1 MKFNYSLIAAGVLA
15 ATSSHAALYQ
25 VVEVTPSLSVVD
37 VDASQSIFTEYYG
50 SAISKARNTSVEQ
63 GCFGQACASSASALA
78 GDSRN
83 GSEGHSYRQEV
94 PYNYDSSFFYTDWG
108 RNRDYC
114 RSELGYQTCDPAWT
128 DKMWKSFSSLGGL
141 EKERDAWLSPTY
153 TSNAEAF
160 VNTAQIAA
168 GQPVTG
174 YSPDGFSYQNQSTN
188 VVVNALDGDKAIGN
202 TSSGYYTNGSN
213 SALVYRHRGFYGN
226 ASQPTI
232 LNPLPQS
239 GNGNSEIAVKED
251 KITAKMG
258 RTMAFDSI
266 EIDGKTYVTGSAS
279 VAPFDYGDS
288 NKNYR
293 GSVSNCINDTNINEN
308 PSAYADCQNFAFAT
322 KAALWDVSS
331 ANEGTPVEPF
341 IVSNWQNTLDTVI
354 DKKSPQGSVRG
365 AVKSANPN
373 VLTGEPVLV
382 GLNTTR
388 DGSNAF
394 LQATVFTRNSNAIDS
409 GNGWNSIV
417 IGGSTIKSGDD
428 FIYSSSV
435 ATDINENLLL
445 IGEAKRRGDKRENG
459 AAANRM
465 FLAQVDANGNASAQ
479 YFDALNGNS
488 GIFFRGVGG
497 ETGAINNFN
506 EIVGAVDAEQSTEF
520 FGKKR
525 RQRGFI
531 YPYSAVGSN
540 TERMAIFQNQPWLL
554 DDLTNDGVA
563 KGADVNN
570 QYRIIDAADIN
581 DDGIIAATALKCEGG
596 YDTTGHNSYCG
607 NGSQKEKLVAIKLI
621 PISDPAARSIQ
632 TRGLE
637 APPVERKGG
646 SLGWMA
652 LIFLG
657 FIGLRRNK

>member
-1 MKFNYSLIAAGVLA
+1 MSRMKFNYSLIAAGILA

-25 VVEVTPSLSVVD
+25 IVEVTPSLSVVD
-37 VDASQSIFTEYYG
+37 VDASQNIFTEYYG
-50 SAISKARNTSVEQ
+50 SAISQARNTNAGQ
-63 GCFGQACASSASALA
+63 GCFSEACVESNYTLA

-83 GSEGHSYRQEV
+83 GTEGHSYRQEV
-94 PYNYDSSFFYTDWG
+94 PYNYDSSFYYTDWG

-128 DKMWKSFSSLGGL
+128 DKMWHSFSTLGGL
-141 EKERDAWLSPTY
+141 KRERDAWLSSTY

-160 VNTAQIAA
+160 INNTQIAA
-168 GQPVTG
+168 GQPVSA
-174 YSPDGFSYQNQSTN
+174 YKPDGFSYQDQSSN
-188 VVVNALDGDKAIGN
+188 VVINALYGDQAIGN

-213 SALVYRHRGFYGN
+213 SALIFRHRGFYGN
-226 ASQPTI
+226 ENQPTV
-232 LNPLPQS
+232 LNPLPASQS
-239 GNGNSEIAVKED
+239 TDTNTAK
-251 KITAKMG
+251 KTITEKMG

-266 EIDGKTYVTGSAS
+266 TIGSDKYVVGSAS
-279 VAPFDYGDS
+279 VSPFDYGDS

-293 GSVSNCINDTNINEN
+293 GSVSNCVNNATINDN

-322 KAALWDVSS
+322 KAALWKVTSP
-331 ANEGTPVEPF
+331 GTTADP
-341 IVSNWQNTLDTVI
+341 ILVSNWQNTTDTVI

-365 AVKSANPN
+365 AVISSNANAFN
-373 VLTGEPVLV
+373 GEPVLV
-382 GLNTTR
+382 GLNTTK

-409 GNGWNSIV
+409 GNGWNSTI
-417 IGGSTIKSGDD
+417 IGGSTIKNGDD

-479 YFDALNGNS
+479 YFDGLNGNS

-520 FGKKR
+520 YGKKR

-531 YPYSAVGSN
+531 YPYNTSGSDSG
-540 TERMAIFQNQPWLL
+540 RMAIFQNKPWLL

-563 KGADVNN
+563 KGDVNN

-581 DDGIIAATALKCEGG
+581 DDGVIAATALKCEGG

-607 NGSQKEKLVAIKLI
+607 NGSQKEKIVAIKLI
-621 PISDPAARSIQ
+621 PISDPAARSIEA
-632 TRGLE
+632 RGLE